1 MGDAD
6 ILQFSEIKRD
16 VCLYCWF
23 FYSSLCINLRTHA
36 LSCYDTVCLF
46 RFSLHTEVIV
56 VTFLM
61 WRLLTTLWVVET
73 RSPSNKSAL

>member
-1 MGDAD
+1 MQ
-6 ILQFSEIKRD
+6 II
-16 VCLYCWF
+16 
-23 FYSSLCINLRTHA
+23 YSSLILKVMFVCIAGFSTLPSAFISVHM
-36 LSCYDTVCLF
+36 LCSCYDTVFLF

-61 WRLLTTLWVVET
+61 WRCGLLTTLWVVET